1 MKILPNVEIVDLA
14 LYFDSTLVIADVHIG
29 YEEALNKQGILVP
42 RLQFE
47 EIVKKMERIFG
58 ILKNKNIKRIVVNGD
73 LKHEFG
79 TISEQEWRNTL
90 KFIDLLAKHCEEIIL
105 IKGNHDTILGP
116 IAKKRNVKV
125 VDYYIVDSITQKP
138 NKRKSII
145 KNSRMRVSSDIA
157 SEANF
162 ASHANSL
169 TIDTKSKKTLITH
182 GNKIPNKEVLKEV
195 STIIIGHEHPAVS
208 LKEGPRIEQFKCYL
222 KGKYKRRNLIV
233 QPSFNTMIE
242 GTNLLR
248 DKILSPFL
256 KQNLG
261 NFDVY
266 IVEDKVYEFGKLR
279 GLRKR

>member
-1 MKILPNVEIVDLA
+1 MKILSNIEIVDLA

-47 EIVKKMERIFG
+47 EMAKRMGSIFKVLKDKKVE
-58 ILKNKNIKRIVVNGD
+58 RIVVNGD

-90 KFIDLLAKHCEEIIL
+90 KFLDLLARHCNEIVL
-105 IKGNHDTILGP
+105 IKGNHDNILGP
-116 IAKKRNVKV
+116 IARKRNVKV
-125 VDYYIVDSITQKP
+125 LDYYVVEPLMNKLNNEKYSITKKTIKQLK
-138 NKRKSII
+138 KRP
-145 KNSRMRVSSDIA
+145 
-157 SEANF
+157 
-162 ASHANSL
+162 
-169 TIDTKSKKTLITH
+169 KKTLIIH
-182 GNKIPNKEVLKEV
+182 GNKIPAKEQLKGI

-208 LKEGPRIEQFKCYL
+208 LKEGARVEQFKCFL
-222 KGKYKRRNLIV
+222 KGKYKGKNLIV

-256 KQNLG
+256 QQNLD
-261 NFDVY
+261 NFYVY
-266 IVEDKVYEFGKLR
+266 IVEDKIYEFGKLK
-279 GLRKR
+279 GLRKG

>member
-47 EIVKKMERIFG
+47 EVIIQIEGIFSLLKHKKIDK
-58 ILKNKNIKRIVVNGD
+58 IIINGD

-90 KFIDLLAKHCEEIIL
+90 KFLDLLAKHCKEIVL

-125 VDYYIVDSITQKP
+125 LDYFIVEQAMDKYINEKISITKKD
-138 NKRKSII
+138 N
-145 KNSRMRVSSDIA
+145 
-157 SEANF
+157 
-162 ASHANSL
+162 
-169 TIDTKSKKTLITH
+169 KKTPKDKILVVH
-182 GNKIPNKEVLKEV
+182 GDKIPKKVLKDV

-208 LKEGPRIEQFKCYL
+208 LKEGSRVEQFKCFL
-222 KGKYKRRNLIV
+222 KGKYKGRNLIV
-233 QPSFNTMIE
+233 QPSFNTIVE
-242 GTNLLR
+242 GTDILK
-248 DKILSPFL
+248 DTILSPFL
-256 KQNLG
+256 KQNLD
-261 NFDVY
+261 NFEVY
-266 IVEDKVYEFGKLR
+266 VVEDKIYHFGKVK
-279 GLRKR
+279 GLRKS